1 MKKPYQL
8 VGAACL
14 AAVAAAALAWYFLKT
29 EKVQDA
35 SVFSGRPGEKSAV
48 RRTDS
53 VPAIPAERDDV
64 RRIVNPGTASTA
76 ERLRQVHAL
85 PDDLSAADREAVA
98 RYLKYGEN
106 SDIELVIKNDLM
118 NKLRNQ
124 KTLPPELTGVL
135 LELYSDRKQNITVR
149 IYALQHLRPQYELTR
164 DAAIRQAFYDA
175 LNETDNEI
183 AGGALLALRYLCA
196 EYPNEFDTAVISRR
210 AAEIAL
216 DGNVNNLTRLSAVQV
231 AAMLDNAEIE
241 PAIRSLAE
249 NASTP
254 LTLRLSAIAG
264 LGQLKCPESRPTL
277 ELLAQNNGP
286 EGKAA
291 RMALKKFSNILN

>member
-1 MKKPYQL
+1 MKKPHQI

-14 AAVAAAALAWYFLKT
+14 AAVAVAALAWYFLKT
-29 EKVQDA
+29 EKA
-35 SVFSGRPGEKSAV
+35 EKTSAFSGSPGDKSAV
-48 RRTDS
+48 RRAAS

-135 LELYSDRKQNITVR
+135 LDLYSDRKQNITVR

-183 AGGALLALRYLCA
+183 AGGALLALR
-196 EYPNEFDTAVISRR
+196 
-210 AAEIAL
+210 
-216 DGNVNNLTRLSAVQV
+216 
-231 AAMLDNAEIE
+231 
-241 PAIRSLAE
+241 
-249 NASTP
+249 
-254 LTLRLSAIAG
+254 
-264 LGQLKCPESRPTL
+264 
-277 ELLAQNNGP
+277 
-286 EGKAA
+286 
-291 RMALKKFSNILN
+291 

>member
-1 MKKPYQL
+1 MKKPHQI

-14 AAVAAAALAWYFLKT
+14 AAVAVAALAWYFLKT
-29 EKVQDA
+29 EKA
-35 SVFSGRPGEKSAV
+35 EKTSAFSGSPDDKSAV
-48 RRTDS
+48 RRADS
-53 VPAIPAERDDV
+53 VLAIPAERDDV

-124 KTLPPELTGVL
+124 KTLSPELTGVL
-135 LELYSDRKQNITVR
+135 LDLYSDRKQNITVR

-196 EYPNEFDTAVISRR
+196 EYPKEFDTAVISRR
-210 AAEIAL
+210 AAEIAQ

-264 LGQLKCPESRPTL
+264 LGQLKRPESRPTL
-277 ELLAQNNGP
+277 ELLAQNNVP
-286 EGKAA
+286 KGKAA
-291 RMALKKFSNILN
+291 RMALKKFQAF

>member
-1 MKKPYQL
+1 MKKPHQI

-14 AAVAAAALAWYFLKT
+14 ATVAVAALAWYFLKT
-29 EKVQDA
+29 EKA
-35 SVFSGRPGEKSAV
+35 EKTSAFSGSPGDKSAV
-48 RRTDS
+48 RRAAS

-85 PDDLSAADREAVA
+85 PDNLSAADREAVA

-183 AGGALLALRYLCA
+183 AGGALLALRYLCT

-210 AAEIAL
+210 AAEIAQ

-264 LGQLKCPESRPTL
+264 LGQLKRPESRPTL
-277 ELLAQNNGP
+277 ELLAQNKGP

-291 RMALKKFSNILN
+291 RMALIKFSNNMN

>member
-1 MKKPYQL
+1 MKKPHQI

-14 AAVAAAALAWYFLKT
+14 ATVAVAALAWYFLKT
-29 EKVQDA
+29 EKA
-35 SVFSGRPGEKSAV
+35 EKTSAFSGSPGDKSAV
-48 RRTDS
+48 RRAAS

-183 AGGALLALRYLCA
+183 AGGALLALRYLCT

-210 AAEIAL
+210 AAEIAQ

-264 LGQLKCPESRPTL
+264 LGQLKRPESRPTL
-277 ELLAQNNGP
+277 ELLAQNKGP

-291 RMALKKFSNILN
+291 RMALIKFSNNMN